1 VKLAAARIG
10 RTGGR
15 WKSGVYSAK
24 IMGVS
29 GMIRWLTAGALVA
42 LLAWVGAMG
51 CGGGDDP
58 LTLTQFFSKWEE
70 VSGEGR
76 ARIQGSER

>member
-1 VKLAAARIG
+1 
-10 RTGGR
+10 
-15 WKSGVYSAK
+15 
-24 IMGVS
+24 
-29 GMIRWLTAGALVA
+29 MIRWLTAGALVA